1 MLYFNCVVAIRV
13 LFLFP
18 HGVVDWS
25 EVCDCG
31 FSGLTRFFSA
41 STMV

>member
-1 MLYFNCVVAIRV
+1 MLYFNCVVVIRV

-25 EVCDCG
+25 EVCDCEVEEDCW
-31 FSGLTRFFSA
+31 L
-41 STMV
+41 